1 MAGIAVALWVW
12 WRSSAGDSAVLP
24 PPISDGMSPLLAG
37 VSIGLALSLIDGI
50 AGPLAGGLAA
60 VLVLAMPGFLPFHQV
75 GPQTAGFLL
84 VTVVMLVTMVHAPRW
99 SLAYGVLAAATA
111 VFLTPAGWGLP
122 IAAVVWAARSHPSTG
137 HGRRGRLLLALVPLL
152 AALVLALWLD
162 EGGATGRLGWQG
174 GLDRGLRAA
183 GTVIGD
189 QLAPG
194 IESPPVRFFAIADL
208 SLILIAVILM
218 AWWRIARPMPTGTL
232 LRDWYAA
239 VGTLAA
245 GLGLGLVV
253 RRLLLLDT
261 PDPGLASVFPLA
273 VLGVLV
279 GVTSVTVWWPRW
291 PRWGKALATVLLL
304 GWLQA
309 AIRG

>member
-12 WRSSAGDSAVLP
+12 WQGAAGAPVDLP
-24 PPISDGMSPLLAG
+24 PPIFEWISPLLAG
-37 VSIGLALSLIDGI
+37 LSAGLALSLVDGI
-50 AGPLAGGLAA
+50 AGLLAGLLAA
-60 VLVLAMPGFLPFHQV
+60 VLLLAMPGFLPFHQL
-75 GPQTAGFLL
+75 GPETAGFLL
-84 VTVVMLVTMVHAPRW
+84 VTIVMLVTMVHAPRW
-99 SLAYGVLAAATA
+99 SLAYGALAAATA
-111 VFLTPAGWGLP
+111 VFLSPAAVGLP
-122 IAAVVWAARSHPSTG
+122 IAAAAWAARSHPSEG
-137 HGRRGRLLLALVPLL
+137 SGRRGRLLLALAPLL
-152 AALVLALWLD
+152 AALVLAAWLG
-162 EGGATGRLGWQG
+162 EGRPIGDFGWQG

-208 SLILIAVILM
+208 SLILIAVIFT
-218 AWWRIARPMPTGTL
+218 AWWRIARPMPTDAL
-232 LRDWYAA
+232 LRQWYTA
-239 VGTLAA
+239 VATLSA
-245 GLGLGLVV
+245 GLGLGLVA

-261 PDPGLASVFPLA
+261 PEPGLAAVFPLA

-279 GVTSVTVWWPRW
+279 GLTSVIVWWPRW
-291 PRWGKALATVLLL
+291 PRWGKGLATILLV